1 VSRVALLVL
10 VLGATAQDPDPRPSF
25 LFVIADDWGWPH
37 AGAYGDTVVKTPV
50 FDRLAAEG
58 ALFTRA
64 FCASPS
70 CTPSRCGI
78 LTGQVIHRIEEAGN
92 LWSTLPAKF
101 DVYPEL
107 LEAKG
112 YVTGCNGKTWGP
124 GSLEA
129 GGRTKNPA
137 GPGFP
142 SFANF
147 LKKLPAGKPFCFWF
161 GGVFHNG
168 FDPHRPYDL
177 GSGVKSGM
185 KLEDVTVPPYLPDTP
200 EVRSDLLDYYVEVQ
214 RFDRDMAG
222 LLKALEAAGR
232 AANTVVV
239 MTGDNGYPFP
249 RGKGNLYDAGS
260 RVPLAVRWPAKVKAG
275 QRIDDFVSLTDV
287 APTFLEAAG
296 VKPPLSMTGRTL
308 FDPAGRDRIFLERER
323 HTNSRKG
330 NLSYPMR
337 AVRTRDH
344 LYLRNLR
351 PDRWPQGD
359 PDKWEIP
366 DNPHPQVDVGI
377 FADCDQGPTKELVL
391 ADRASRFFRLT
402 FDKRPAEEL
411 YDLARDPHQI
421 ENLAGRP
428 DHAEAQKRLRADL
441 DRWMAESA
449 DPRARN
455 DDDRWDRYPYIGGA
469 KKK

>member
-1 VSRVALLVL
+1 MRALPLTLALLA
-10 VLGATAQDPDPRPSF
+10 LGAAPREEKPSF

-37 AGAYGDTVVKTPV
+37 AGAYGDRVVRTPA

-58 ALFTRA
+58 ALFTNA
-64 FCASPS
+64 HCASPS
-70 CTPSRCGI
+70 CTPSRCAV
-78 LTGQVIHRIEEAGN
+78 LTGQAIHRTEEAGN

-112 YVTGCNGKTWGP
+112 YATGCSGKTWGP
-124 GSLEA
+124 GNLEA
-129 GGRTKNPA
+129 GGRTKNPC

-142 SFANF
+142 SFGEF
-147 LKKLPAGKPFCFWF
+147 LKKLPDGKPFCFWF

-168 FDPHRPYDL
+168 FDPHRPFDKGAGL
-177 GSGVKSGM
+177 AAGM

-200 EVRSDLLDYYVEVQ
+200 EVRSDILDYYVEVQ
-214 RFDRDMAG
+214 RFDRDLG
-222 LLKALEAAGR
+222 GVLRALEAAGR
-232 AANTVVV
+232 AANTIVVV
-239 MTGDNGYPFP
+239 TSDNGWPFP

-260 RVPLAVRWPAKVKAG
+260 RVPLALRWPARVKPGRVVEEFA
-275 QRIDDFVSLTDV
+275 SLTDV

-296 VKPPLSMTGRTL
+296 LKTPAAMTGRNL
-308 FDPAGRDRIFLERER
+308 LDAGRDRIFLERER

-330 NLSYPMR
+330 GLSYPMR
-337 AVRTRDH
+337 AVRTKEH

-351 PDRWPQGD
+351 PDRWPAGD
-359 PDKWEIP
+359 PEKHEIP

-377 FADCDQGPTKELVL
+377 FADCDQGPTKELVM
-391 ADRASRFFRLT
+391 ADRGSRHFRLA
-402 FDKRPAEEL
+402 FEKRPAEEL
-411 YDLARDPHQI
+411 YDLARDPQQL
-421 ENLAGRP
+421 ENVAGRP
-428 DHAEAQKRLRADL
+428 EHAEAQKKLRADL
-441 DRWMAESA
+441 DRWMAETA
-449 DPRARN
+449 DPRALN